1 MLGRVS
7 KVVFTL
13 AASLALICSLF
24 PSKTHALYFYLEG
37 SEQKCFIE
45 ELPKDTSVFGE
56 FKAEEY
62 SDQQGKWIINPETQ
76 IQILVEELPQGNVI
90 VHQKGSASGR
100 FTFTSSDSG
109 DHSICLSATSTAWF
123 SSTRTFVWQQRL
135 HLDMDIGDPTDHVQ
149 DHTETLGGTMRY
161 SDLESRVREL
171 NQRVQDIRREQS
183 YQRERE
189 AEFRDQS
196 ESTNSRVVWWTIMQI
211 IILGAVCVWQMRHYK
226 GFFVAK
232 KLV

>member
-13 AASLALICSLF
+13 ATSLALICSLF
-24 PSKTHALYFYLEG
+24 PSKSHALYFYLEG

-109 DHSICLSATSTAWF
+109 DHSICLSATSNAWF
-123 SSTRTFVWQQRL
+123 SSTRTRL

-149 DHTETLGGTMRY
+149 DHTETLG
-161 SDLESRVREL
+161 DLESRVREL

>member
-7 KVVFTL
+7 KAVITL
-13 AASLALICSLF
+13 ATTLALICALL
-24 PSKTHALYFYLEG
+24 PSSSQALYFYLEG

-45 ELPKDTSVFGE
+45 ELPKDTTVLGE
-56 FKAEEY
+56 YKAEEY
-62 SDQQGKWIINPETQ
+62 SDVQGKWIINPETQ
-76 IQILVEELPQGNVI
+76 IQIVVEELPQNALL
-90 VHQKGSASGR
+90 VHQKGAASGR
-100 FTFTSSDSG
+100 FTFSSSDSG
-109 DHSICLSATSTAWF
+109 DHSICLSAVSNAWF
-123 SSTRTFVWQQRL
+123 SSTRTRL
-135 HLDMDIGDPTDHVQ
+135 HLDMDIGDPTDNVQ
-149 DHTETLGGTMRY
+149 DHKETL
-161 SDLESRVREL
+161 SDLALRVREL

-196 ESTNSRVVWWTIMQI
+196 ELTNSRVVWWTILQI
-211 IILGAVCVWQMRHYK
+211 VILGAVCVWQMRHYK